1 MPKYLS
7 VLLLLTLSFH
17 ALAQITW
24 EKINSPNES
33 VTALTSTSNG
43 DAFLG
48 TTNYGVFQSTDGGMT
63 WDNISQGLGDLTVR
77 SMAASSDD
85 AVFAGTGA
93 NGIYR
98 YSAGTW
104 TPINTGLPAGNLLS
118 SAFAKGSNGEMYLIT
133 VSDDVYKWNGTT
145 WTSIKFNLPALARVI
160 AVSSIGE
167 VFVGCFNSGVYKF
180 NGVNAWTTVGAM
192 PNSFVT
198 KMVMGPTDMIYVAC
212 NSNNVYK
219 IPATGGTWTSINT
232 GLPALN
238 ATTMGIDAQNNLYL
252 AYNVGNYGKLYRS
265 TNSGGTWSPVANALN
280 TGPFFSFCAHAFGQ
294 VYVGGAGVYQT
305 TDGGNTWNDLN
316 PGLDARK
323 TLLSFT
329 AAANNMFY
337 VAIQGGGVWRSDD
350 NGVTWQQK
358 TTGLSTFN
366 SIQITTAADGSLLFN
381 AYFPGS
387 TTMGVIFRST
397 NNGDTWT
404 QVASNGTD
412 LYTKIKQDNGT
423 GRVWACG
430 RFGGPVLSYSTNNG
444 ATWTNNPIPNFSAI
458 WDIEFGA
465 NNTLFVGSE
474 SEGVSR
480 STNGG
485 VTWEEG
491 VGNSIPWYGNVIEV
505 EMDQYGNLF
514 AATDWYNNMVWFS
527 PSGSNGGTWTKFLD
541 ADLNGLNDIYDL
553 VFDNQNNAYIA
564 TNNGPYKDPI
574 YRANNAVWHENT
586 PWVSVSNGLP
596 SNAVAGVL
604 AFDAGGY
611 LYAVLYFDGTEGG
624 LYRSTAP
631 VNTPLPIHLISFDGV
646 VKGDHHQLT
655 WQTATEVNNDRF
667 EVMRSGDGIHFEK
680 IGAVYGAGNSQ
691 STLRYDFEDASPL
704 DGINYYRLKQ
714 IGQDGS
720 FEYSKVL
727 ALDHAKHARYQLY
740 PNPVQ
745 YALSVQTPSDGFDYQ
760 IVNAFGQVVQTGS
773 GSNQR
778 SILVADLA
786 TGIYALRIDNQ
797 LFTFVKH

>member
-1 MPKYLS
+1 MIKCLS
-7 VLLLLTLSFH
+7 FLLLSTLSFH

-33 VTALTSTSNG
+33 VSALTCTSNG

-48 TTNYGVFQSTDGGMT
+48 TTNYGVFQSTDGGAT

-77 SMAASSDD
+77 SMATASDD

-104 TPINTGLPAGNLLS
+104 TQINTGLPAGNLLS
-118 SAFAKGSNGEMYLIT
+118 SAFAKGNNGEMYLIT
-133 VSDDVYKWNGTT
+133 VSDDVYKWNGST
-145 WTSIKFNLPALARVI
+145 WASIKFNLPALARVI
-160 AVSSIGE
+160 AVSSTGE
-167 VFVGCFNSGVYKF
+167 VFVGCFNGGVYKF
-180 NGVNAWTTVGAM
+180 NGINAWTTMGAM

-198 KMVMGPTDMIYVAC
+198 KMVMSATDVIYVAC

-232 GLPALN
+232 GLPVLN
-238 ATTMGIDAQNNLYL
+238 ATMLGIDAQNNLYL
-252 AYNVGNYGKLYRS
+252 AYSVGNYGKLYRS

-280 TGPFFSFCAHAFGQ
+280 TSPFFSFCAHPSGQ
-294 VYVGGAGVYQT
+294 VYLGGAGVYQT
-305 TDGGNTWNDLN
+305 TDGGDTWNDLN

-323 TLLSFT
+323 TLLSIT
-329 AAANNMFY
+329 AAANNLLF
-337 VAIQGGGVWRSDD
+337 VALQGGGVWRSDD

-366 SIQITTAADGSLLFN
+366 SIQITTAADGSLLCN

-412 LYTKIKQDNGT
+412 LYTKIKQDSGT

-430 RFGGPVLSYSTNNG
+430 RFGGPVLAYSTNNG
-444 ATWTNNPIPNFSAI
+444 ATWTNNPIPSFSAI

-505 EMDQYGNLF
+505 EIDQYGNLF

-527 PSGSNGGTWTKFLD
+527 PSGSNGDTWTKFLD

-564 TNNGPYKDPI
+564 TSNGPYKDPI
-574 YRANNAVWHENT
+574 YRANNAVWNENT

-596 SNAVAGVL
+596 SNAGAGVL
-604 AFDAGGY
+604 EFDAEGY
-611 LYAVLYFDGTEGG
+611 
-624 LYRSTAP
+624 
-631 VNTPLPIHLISFDGV
+631 PLCH
-646 VKGDHHQLT
+646 
-655 WQTATEVNNDRF
+655 
-667 EVMRSGDGIHFEK
+667 
-680 IGAVYGAGNSQ
+680 
-691 STLRYDFEDASPL
+691 TLF
-704 DGINYYRLKQ
+704 
-714 IGQDGS
+714 
-720 FEYSKVL
+720 
-727 ALDHAKHARYQLY
+727 
-740 PNPVQ
+740 
-745 YALSVQTPSDGFDYQ
+745 
-760 IVNAFGQVVQTGS
+760 
-773 GSNQR
+773 
-778 SILVADLA
+778 
-786 TGIYALRIDNQ
+786 
-797 LFTFVKH
+797 